1 MNQNLSYEHD
11 FFTWDRKSNQ
21 GTTNDFSYVCIGF
34 GKNQQQISNHDVS
47 VVYLIAMQ
55 KLVCTS
61 VAIQLN

>member
-1 MNQNLSYEHD
+1 MNQNLSNEHD

-34 GKNQQQISNHDVS
+34 GKNQQQNSNHDVS